1 MQDVGRKVGLML
13 ENEAIQGPGVEETDE
28 QNVENLRKKYPW
40 WLGGQGRGEPTAP
53 ARGSGVEAEDTVSLA
68 QGKSTKV

>member
-13 ENEAIQGPGVEETDE
+13 ESEATRRPEAEETDE
-28 QNVENLRKKYPW
+28 QNVENLWKKYPW
-40 WLGGQGRGEPTAP
+40 WLGGQGGGEPSAP
-53 ARGSGVEAEDTVSLA
+53 PHDSGVETEDIVSLF

>member
-1 MQDVGRKVGLML
+1 ML
-13 ENEAIQGPGVEETDE
+13 ESKAIREPEAEETDE
-28 QNVENLRKKYPW
+28 QNVENLRKKYSW

-53 ARGSGVEAEDTVSLA
+53 ARGCGAEVEDTVNLT